1 MTAGNRTPLL
11 RSPPFPRV
19 KARIAAVSRPAPI
32 ATVTPPSAA
41 ILSLIA
47 EARVG
52 GTFWLPPTAD
62 ARPIVLR
69 PSTPAEADTMLA
81 AALAAGARPR
91 DIVGVINAVKPRPI
105 AARLARAGVTLSAG
119 AVDPWS
125 LLAPG
130 VCLHATARDEWTLI
144 AALAGAELAGD
155 PDMGDALARA
165 IGHVAYR
172 DCFTGA
178 DASSEE
184 AIAILAAWRH
194 ALDRN
199 RSIAVAMGM
208 AWWKRDAIGQMLWT
222 GRRTPLRFL
231 DDTNAAVDAA
241 RGEGGAIAAWPSR
254 APAGLEIR
262 ATEAGVPVVQIED
275 GFVRSVGLGSNLHP
289 PQSIVLDRRGIY
301 YDPSRPSDLEDIL
314 QHTAFTPELLA
325 RGEAVARFIVARGIS
340 KYARGSEAPAPRPQD
355 GRRLVLVTGQVEDD
369 LSVKRAGGAVAGNL
383 DLLRRTRAAEPDAR
397 ILFKPHPDVDA
408 GHRVG
413 RIEDRDALAYVDE
426 VVRTPIDGLLEQVDA
441 VHVLT
446 SLTGFE
452 ALLRGREVI
461 VHGQPFYA
469 GWGLTTDLGPPLAR
483 RTRRLSLAELVAG
496 TLILYPLYLDPVT
509 RLPCPPEMVLER
521 FASGRQP
528 KPSLLIRL
536 RALQGLVA
544 RLLGKAT
551 TPMRGG

>member
-1 MTAGNRTPLL
+1 MTPRRAAPLL

-19 KARIAAVSRPAPI
+19 PAKVAAISRPAP
-32 ATVTPPSAA
+32 ANAATPPSGAF
-41 ILSLIA
+41 LSRIG
-47 EARVG
+47 EARIG
-52 GTFWLPPTAD
+52 GAFWLPPAGD
-62 ARPIVLR
+62 SRPIVLR
-69 PSTPAEADTMLA
+69 PRTPPEADAMLAEAV
-81 AALAAGARPR
+81 AAGARPR
-91 DIVGVINAVKPRPI
+91 DIVAVLETAKPGPI
-105 AARLARAGVTLSAG
+105 AARLAQAGVTLSVG
-119 AVDPWS
+119 PVDPWS
-125 LLAPG
+125 LLGPG
-130 VCLHATARDEWTLI
+130 VRLHAAAGDEWTLI
-144 AALAGAELAGD
+144 AGLAGAEQAGEPRID
-155 PDMGDALARA
+155 EALARA
-165 IGHVAYR
+165 ISHVVYR
-172 DCFTGA
+172 NCFTGA
-178 DASSEE
+178 DATPDE
-184 AIAILAAWRH
+184 AIAILAEWRR

-199 RSIAVAMGM
+199 RSISVAVGM
-208 AWWKRDAIGQMLWT
+208 AWWKREAIGQMLWT
-222 GRRTPLRFL
+222 GRRAPLRFL
-231 DDTNAAVDAA
+231 DDTGAAI
-241 RGEGGAIAAWPSR
+241 GGARIGGGGIAAWPSR
-254 APAGLEIR
+254 APAGLE
-262 ATEAGVPVVQIED
+262 AHAAEAGVPVVRIED

-301 YDPSRPSDLEDIL
+301 YDPSSPSDLEHIL
-314 QHTAFTPELLA
+314 EHSAFTPDLLA

-340 KYARGSEAPAPRPQD
+340 KYARGSEAPPPRPRD

-413 RIEDRDALAYVDE
+413 RIEDREALAYVDE
-426 VVRTPIDGLLEQVDA
+426 VVRTPIDRLLAPVDA

-461 VHGQPFYA
+461 VHGSPFYA

-509 RLPCPPEMVLER
+509 QLPCPPEVVLER
-521 FASGRQP
+521 FASGTLP

-536 RALQGLVA
+536 RALQGRIA

-551 TPMRGG
+551 S